1 MSDNMQAA
9 LAMLAATYG
18 TNPLPDSA
26 EPIVT
31 VLPAKAVKPKK
42 EKKSKVSVE
51 VAPKTLTSAVLPSN
65 MPVVGSL
72 TATEFLLAMRAV
84 GKRTVEATNDV
95 TGEVYQKPIY
105 DNSLVREDSIRAI
118 AGFIGYDAAGD
129 FGAQDVAARAEAQ
142 RQIRGGVQPAAAHRR
157 GGASVAATVVGYIAG
172 NPDHAAKQRADLEGR
187 ERLAADAMA
196 EHLRNASDPKFVREP
211 GMPEPEVLA
220 AIEEERLR
228 VIRKDLGK
236 L

>member
-1 MSDNMQAA
+1 
-9 LAMLAATYG
+9 MLAATYG
-18 TNPLPDSA
+18 TSPLPESA
-26 EPIVT
+26 EPIV
-31 VLPAKAVKPKK
+31 VSLPASAAKVKK

-65 MPVVGSL
+65 MPLVGSMN
-72 TATEFLLAMRAV
+72 ATEFLLAMRKV
-84 GKRTVEATNDV
+84 GMRSVETTNEQ
-95 TGEVYQKPIY
+95 TGEVYQRPIH
-105 DNSLVREDSIRAI
+105 DPSFVREDSIRNI
-118 AGFIGYDAAGD
+118 AAFVGYDAAGD

-142 RQIRGGVQPAAAHRR
+142 RQIRGGVKPAQYHRQ
-157 GGASVAATVVGYIAG
+157 GGASVAASVTGYIAG
-172 NPDHAAKQRADLEGR
+172 SPDFAAKQKSDLEGR

-196 EHLRNASDPKFVREP
+196 NHLRNAADPKFVREP

-228 VIRKDLGK
+228 VIRKDLEA